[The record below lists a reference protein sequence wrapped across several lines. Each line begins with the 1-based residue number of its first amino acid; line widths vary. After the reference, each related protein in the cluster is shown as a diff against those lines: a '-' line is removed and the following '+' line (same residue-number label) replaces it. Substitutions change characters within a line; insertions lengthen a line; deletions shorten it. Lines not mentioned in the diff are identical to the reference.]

1 MNKVLV
7 LIQLN
12 GGNDGLNTVIPISI
26 YDKYAKARGSLAI
39 PEKKALNLVDG
50 IGLHPA
56 LSGLQSLFY
65 NGQLGIIQN
74 VGVKNPDF
82 SHFRAGD
89 IWNSASDSDQ
99 FLTSGWLGRMLEL
112 IPAGLDPRGLRIGTV
127 PSLAFQGRTST
138 PAITIRD
145 TDSFYDFLENMG
157 WGSPGEAMGRLS
169 HIRQIR
175 SLTETYTKR
184 VKDAA
189 DRVDQQ
195 KEYPDTALAAQLK
208 IVARLISG
216 GLNTQV
222 YMVTMNGF
230 DTHAGQVNSG
240 DAATGVHAYLL
251 KELSEAITAF
261 MADLEFLGV
270 ADRVVGMTYSEFG
283 RAVRSNG
290 SFGTDH
296 GHGAP
301 LFYFGKSINQN
312 RILGSTPDLSK
323 DVVPIEYDFRQV
335 YASMLQWMGSDV
347 ARVLFRDFA
356 PLNVLTGDTPTVR
369 QAQAVFHDL
378 IHGTKYTLFTD
389 KTWE

>member
-1 MNKVLV
+1 MNKILV

-12 GGNDGLNTVIPISI
+12 GGNDGLNTVIPLSI
-26 YDKYAKARGSLAI
+26 YGEYAQARGSLAI
-39 PEKKALNLVDG
+39 PEKKALKLVDG
-50 IGLHPA
+50 IGLHPSLA
-56 LSGLQSLFY
+56 GLQSLYY

-74 VGVKNPDF
+74 VGVENPDF

-89 IWNSASDSDQ
+89 IWNSASDSNQ
-99 FLTSGWLGRMLEL
+99 FLTSGWLGRALEL
-112 IPAGLDPRGLRIGTV
+112 VPAGADPRGLRIGTV
-127 PSLAFQGRTST
+127 PSLAFQGVAST

-145 TDSFYDFLENMG
+145 TDSFYDFLEDTG

-169 HIRQIR
+169 HIRQVR
-175 SLTETYTKR
+175 SLTETYTQR
-184 VKDAA
+184 VKAAA
-189 DRVDQQ
+189 DLVDMQ

-216 GLNTQV
+216 GLQTQV

-240 DAATGVHAYLL
+240 DATTGVHAYLL
-251 KELSEAITAF
+251 KELSEAIAAF

-301 LFYFGKSINQN
+301 LFYFGRSINQN
-312 RILGSTPDLSK
+312 RILGNTPDLSR
-323 DVVPIEYDFRQV
+323 DVVPIEYDFRRV
-335 YASMLQWMGSDV
+335 YASMLGWIGSDV
-347 ARVLFRDFA
+347 PKVLFREFEALPIIGQPEQDTIIEI
-356 PLNVLTGDTPTVR
+356 TGDIAPGRYKLVR
-369 QAQAVFHDL
+369 
-378 IHGTKYTLFTD
+378 I
-389 KTWE
+389 